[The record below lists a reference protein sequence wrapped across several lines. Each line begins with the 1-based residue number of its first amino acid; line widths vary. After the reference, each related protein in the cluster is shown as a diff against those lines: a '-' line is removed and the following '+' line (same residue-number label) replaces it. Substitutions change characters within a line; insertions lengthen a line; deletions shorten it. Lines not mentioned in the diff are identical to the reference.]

1 MRMESVEMAYQDR
14 YGIYLEQ
21 LKNLVETAK
30 NSAKTLVFGYT
41 SNYDVVLKWDVD
53 AYNEILRK
61 YLKAYLTPL
70 SGKQCSTRLLCQ
82 SQ

>member
-30 NSAKTLVFGYT
+30 NSAKTLVSAIPVIMMWY
-41 SNYDVVLKWDVD
+41 
-53 AYNEILRK
+53 
-61 YLKAYLTPL
+61 
-70 SGKQCSTRLLCQ
+70 
-82 SQ
+82 